1 MTSKPPS
8 NSVQTEEC
16 TLALN
21 GVSLSGADIDGR
33 AAEAMNSMDDEVL
46 SRDGMA
52 IDEAV
57 GNGLG
62 KGVQR
67 DADGDVGDGEIFV
80 GKVIL

>member
-1 MTSKPPS
+1 MVSRS
-8 NSVQTEEC
+8 LLQ
-16 TLALN
+16 ALM
-21 GVSLSGADIDGR
+21 VR
-33 AAEAMNSMDDEVL
+33 AAEAMNSMDEEVV
-46 SRDGMA
+46 SGEGMA

-57 GNGLG
+57 GSGVG

>member
-1 MTSKPPS
+1 M
-8 NSVQTEEC
+8 V
-16 TLALN
+16 
-21 GVSLSGADIDGR
+21 R
-33 AAEAMNSMDDEVL
+33 AAEAMNSMDEEVV
-46 SRDGMA
+46 SGEGMA

-57 GNGLG
+57 GSGVG